1 VLSRIGYGLATALVA
16 ALALACLVWSLL
28 VPPPY
33 PMPPRGVVV
42 IKDVTIVNPGLGR
55 SAHVDITLRGGLIT
69 AIAPTA
75 PTPERNELRCDGCYV
90 LPGLIDMDARGPD
103 RASLGADR
111 AAALEALRQ
120 GVTLVRDLGGVGD
133 GLFRLRD
140 RIQEGRLPGP
150 RIVTCG
156 GVIYGGSVDRARR
169 IAGYAIRRGARC
181 LAAGPGL
188 NAPALRALADE
199 ATQARIPLV
208 AARPRD
214 ATLANAPFIADGVGL
229 AADCDTSSEGQV
241 QDLVEAAVAQHT
253 AHTPLLSAPAPPSRP
268 ACAGPRGLE
277 TVKALFHAGAPVYA
291 ASGGPLKSSAD
302 GLKRELSAYVGLGL
316 TPDQALVTATTSAGR
331 FWPDA
336 TYGQVAIGL
345 PADLGL
351 YRRDPT
357 LSLAN
362 LDSLDTVV
370 ADGRVYPKSQ
380 LDAWAARCRDHF
392 KGWFYQLFAPYV
404 GG

>member
-1 VLSRIGYGLATALVA
+1 MLSRIGYGLATALVA
-16 ALALACLVWSLL
+16 ALALACLAWSLL

-33 PMPPRGVVV
+33 PMPPRGEVV
-42 IKDVTIVNPGLGR
+42 IKDVTLVNPGLGR
-55 SAHVDITLRGGLIT
+55 TAHMDVTFRGGVIV
-69 AIAPTA
+69 AIGPTG
-75 PTPERNELRCDGCYV
+75 PSPERTALRCPGCYL

-111 AAALEALRQ
+111 LAAVEALRQ
-120 GVTLVRDLGGVGD
+120 GVTMVRDLGGVGD

-140 RIQEGRLPGP
+140 RIEEGRLPGP

-156 GVIYGGSVDRARR
+156 GVIYGGSVERAHR
-169 IAGYAIRRGARC
+169 IAQYAIRRGARC

-188 NAPALRALADE
+188 SAAALQALADE

-214 ATLANAPFIADGVGL
+214 EILANAAFIADGVGL
-229 AADCDTSSEGQV
+229 AADCDTASEAQV
-241 QDLVEAAVAQHT
+241 QDLVAAAVAQHT
-253 AHTPLLSAPAPPSRP
+253 AHTPLLSAPPAAGRP
-268 ACAGPRGLE
+268 ACAGPRQVE
-277 TVKALFHAGAPVYA
+277 TVQALFHGGAPVYA
-291 ASGGPLKSSAD
+291 ASGGPLKTSGE
-302 GLKRELSAYVGLGL
+302 GLRRELAAFTALGL
-316 TPDQALVTATTSAGR
+316 TPDQVLVTATTSAGR

-345 PADLGL
+345 PADLDL
-351 YRRDPT
+351 YRQDPT
-357 LSLAN
+357 ASLAN

-370 ADGRVYPKSQ
+370 ANGRVYPKAQ

-392 KGWFYQLFAPYV
+392 RGWLYRLFAPYV